1 MNKTYIRTEAS
12 SSAGRGKVSLSL
24 SLEFESQRAHLSP
37 PRCLTCLLGLQG
49 VQWIRGLIVVRV
61 SWPGYPG
68 LPKKKKKCNVPLLL
82 TDAREIKESMPQVNA
97 QKLLLLLLF
106 GFCSV
111 KKGKERSLREQK

>member
-1 MNKTYIRTEAS
+1 VHACHPRSVLLAYWACSVGREISCGVRKLART
-12 SSAGRGKVSLSL
+12 
-24 SLEFESQRAHLSP
+24 
-37 PRCLTCLLGLQG
+37 PRVTG
-49 VQWIRGLIVVRV
+49 
-61 SWPGYPG
+61 
-68 LPKKKKKCNVPLLL
+68 KKKSCNVPLLL

>member
-1 MNKTYIRTEAS
+1 VGPGISCGVRKLART
-12 SSAGRGKVSLSL
+12 
-24 SLEFESQRAHLSP
+24 
-37 PRCLTCLLGLQG
+37 PRVTG
-49 VQWIRGLIVVRV
+49 
-61 SWPGYPG
+61 
-68 LPKKKKKCNVPLLL
+68 KKKKKCNVPLLL

>member
-1 MNKTYIRTEAS
+1 MPVTPAVSYLPT
-12 SSAGRGKVSLSL
+12 GR
-24 SLEFESQRAHLSP
+24 
-37 PRCLTCLLGLQG
+37 
-49 VQWIRGLIVVRV
+49 VQWVQGLVVVCV
-61 SWPGYPG
+61 SWPGHPG
-68 LPKKKKKCNVPLLL
+68 LPEKKKKCNVPLLL